1 MRFAQLARQVL
12 RDLTSNTQSSVTFSQ
27 YTKEQILT
35 YLKSPQANAKNLRN
49 ASIYM
54 FNNSSHYRRLIQ
66 YYAYLPSWKYVIAP
80 VKLDGAKI
88 NKETVRKNYV
98 KIINTVENMNLRH
111 EMQKAALIALREG
124 VFYGAIWSTNDS
136 FFIQRIN
143 PDYCDLT
150 SISDGCYVYA
160 VDMSQIKEE
169 DLKKYP
175 PEFTNMRREYERTGQ
190 KYIEVPETISFCLKA
205 DETTTYPFPP
215 FASTLISLYDIEDYK
230 GMLKTKAQISNYKAL
245 SMKIPLNKDGTPMFS
260 YDIAYQYYQQAASV
274 LPDYVGLIMSPMEI
288 DSWDFEKSGGVDDT
302 DIVSEAEEEFWNS
315 TGTSSLLFGNA
326 KNTSSS
332 ALNLSIKADEDV
344 AFALMEQCQRLINRY
359 LKFISG
365 STKFKLQFLPITR
378 YSEDKVIDYYKTGG
392 TLGIPVKSY
401 YAASIGLTPSDQYNM
416 QILENEVLELHE
428 KLIPLT
434 SSYTQSSDNSPG
446 RPTNESNGDE
456 LSEAGEQTLESGQND
471 NKV

>member
-35 YLKSPQANAKNLRN
+35 YLKSPQVNAKNLRN

-66 YYAYLPSWKYVIAP
+66 YYAYLPSWKYVITP

-175 PEFTNMRREYERTGQ
+175 PEFTNMRRE
-190 KYIEVPETISFCLKA
+190 
-205 DETTTYPFPP
+205 
-215 FASTLISLYDIEDYK
+215 
-230 GMLKTKAQISNYKAL
+230 
-245 SMKIPLNKDGTPMFS
+245 
-260 YDIAYQYYQQAASV
+260 
-274 LPDYVGLIMSPMEI
+274 
-288 DSWDFEKSGGVDDT
+288 
-302 DIVSEAEEEFWNS
+302 
-315 TGTSSLLFGNA
+315 
-326 KNTSSS
+326 
-332 ALNLSIKADEDV
+332 
-344 AFALMEQCQRLINRY
+344 
-359 LKFISG
+359 
-365 STKFKLQFLPITR
+365 
-378 YSEDKVIDYYKTGG
+378 
-392 TLGIPVKSY
+392 
-401 YAASIGLTPSDQYNM
+401 
-416 QILENEVLELHE
+416 
-428 KLIPLT
+428 
-434 SSYTQSSDNSPG
+434 
-446 RPTNESNGDE
+446 
-456 LSEAGEQTLESGQND
+456 
-471 NKV
+471 